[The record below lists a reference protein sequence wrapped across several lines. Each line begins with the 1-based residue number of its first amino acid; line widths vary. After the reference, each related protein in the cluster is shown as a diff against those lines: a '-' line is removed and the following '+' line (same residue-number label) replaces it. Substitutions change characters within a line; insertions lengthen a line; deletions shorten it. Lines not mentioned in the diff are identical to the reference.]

1 MSASWARGDKCPLWN
16 AEMNSQKGGKAFIII
31 AKAPDKGVFS
41 SQIQG
46 GGGRGMLGEQ

>member
-1 MSASWARGDKCPLWN
+1 
-16 AEMNSQKGGKAFIII
+16 MNSQKGLGGRGEKAFIVI

-41 SQIQG
+41 SQIQD